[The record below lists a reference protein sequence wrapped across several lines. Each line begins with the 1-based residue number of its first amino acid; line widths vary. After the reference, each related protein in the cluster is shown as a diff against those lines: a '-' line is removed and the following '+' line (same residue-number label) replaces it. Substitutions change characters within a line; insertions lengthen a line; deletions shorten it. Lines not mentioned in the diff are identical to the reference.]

1 MRRSSIRPALL
12 ALALLAC
19 NGGGSAPATP
29 AAAPKS
35 AASAAP
41 LSAAPATAAATAAAS
56 APATAPANQPSPAA
70 LATLLPHYLA
80 IQEALAGDTLAGVP
94 EAAKQLADAARAA
107 GLNDVADACGALS
120 TGDLKAVRTAFK
132 PISNP
137 MAEWALADAAT
148 KAQYMVVH
156 CPMAPGSW
164 VQRHRAVRNPYYGK
178 EMLECGDPKN

>member
-1 MRRSSIRPALL
+1 MRRFAPRSALL
-12 ALALLAC
+12 ALALFAC
-19 NGGGSAPATP
+19 NGGGAAPATP

-41 LSAAPATAAATAAAS
+41 LTAAPATAAASAAAS

-70 LATLLPHYLA
+70 LATLLPHYLT
-80 IQEALAGDTLAGVP
+80 IQEALAGDTLTGVP

-107 GLNDVADACGALS
+107 GLNDIADACGALS
-120 TGDLKAVRTAFK
+120 TGDLKAVRAAFK

-137 MAEWALADAAT
+137 MADWALADAAT
-148 KAQYMVVH
+148 KSQYMVVH

-178 EMLECGDPKN
+178 EMLECGEPKN

>member
-1 MRRSSIRPALL
+1 VSRPFPRFALNSALTL
-12 ALALLAC
+12 ALFAC
-19 NGGGSAPATP
+19 TGSGAPATP

-35 AASAAP
+35 ATTAAP
-41 LSAAPATAAATAAAS
+41 LSAAPASAAASVAATAS
-56 APATAPANQPSPAA
+56 APANQPSPAA

-80 IQEALAGDTLAGVP
+80 IQEALAGDTLTGVP

-120 TGDLKAVRTAFK
+120 TGDLKAVRAAFK
-132 PISNP
+132 PISNS
-137 MAEWALADAAT
+137 MADWALADPAT
-148 KAQYMVVH
+148 KAQYVVVH